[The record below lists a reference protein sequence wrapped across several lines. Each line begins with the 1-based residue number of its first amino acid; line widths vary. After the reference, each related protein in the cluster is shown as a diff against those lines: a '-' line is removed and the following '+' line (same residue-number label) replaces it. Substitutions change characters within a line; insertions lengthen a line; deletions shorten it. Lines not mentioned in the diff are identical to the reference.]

1 MGTKKF
7 FGRIT
12 LVGGVV
18 VALFGPGCS
27 GAPSKPSV
35 MVETEAEADRYFE
48 KAKEAN
54 TIEAYEAVIKRYPD
68 TDASGRARI
77 EVARLSAD
85 LALVAVGRG
94 DWEEA
99 RLLSSRAIELGDPMI
114 AKSAQATLEQVDRAD
129 ARAAAERVEGILKK
143 DASLP
148 GCAKAIGIVGQT
160 LGDAPSA
167 QLLRDLRKATLQ
179 PISACMQRAIE
190 EAKPNDQ
197 FAPVREVLT
206 SADAKRAYGQDTQ
219 FSLLTTLNETV
230 VGAMIEQSAR
240 DMASGRWKEV
250 FAAFD
255 AWGKDGK
262 AGPEQVEAAKQSARD
277 SITEG
282 LLTRGKTALG
292 SRAAESLVGDV
303 QRALDVFSG
312 MNVAPELERLR
323 DHLQGWLECSKLRC
337 VPETKP
343 KLMYSFGA
351 TSLHPITSSST
362 AATGRIAHGSKLW
375 VLARSPSM
383 SLVTSQQPDGITSW
397 EQRFRAAQGW
407 VQTAVLK
414 TEDTTTWLP
423 VGQALVGE
431 RVWLPT
437 GRDDGLYL
445 LGTVTKVEGDEIT
458 VEKISDGL
466 PSKVKRTD
474 LRSGV
479 LLAGT
484 QVLAFCRD
492 TIHLTE
498 ARFEAV
504 VAGDARAPRGEI
516 TCLEE
521 DGGEGR
527 KRQEQLGALRAKPS
541 WLPPR
546 RP

>member
-143 DASLP
+143 DASLA

-190 EAKPNDQ
+190 EAKTE
-197 FAPVREVLT
+197 RI
-206 SADAKRAYGQDTQ
+206 
-219 FSLLTTLNETV
+219 SL
-230 VGAMIEQSAR
+230 R
-240 DMASGRWKEV
+240 RCASV
-250 FAAFD
+250 
-255 AWGKDGK
+255 
-262 AGPEQVEAAKQSARD
+262 
-277 SITEG
+277 
-282 LLTRGKTALG
+282 
-292 SRAAESLVGDV
+292 
-303 QRALDVFSG
+303 
-312 MNVAPELERLR
+312 
-323 DHLQGWLECSKLRC
+323 
-337 VPETKP
+337 
-343 KLMYSFGA
+343 
-351 TSLHPITSSST
+351 
-362 AATGRIAHGSKLW
+362 
-375 VLARSPSM
+375 
-383 SLVTSQQPDGITSW
+383 
-397 EQRFRAAQGW
+397 
-407 VQTAVLK
+407 
-414 TEDTTTWLP
+414 
-423 VGQALVGE
+423 
-431 RVWLPT
+431 
-437 GRDDGLYL
+437 
-445 LGTVTKVEGDEIT
+445 VTK
-458 VEKISDGL
+458 
-466 PSKVKRTD
+466 R
-474 LRSGV
+474 
-479 LLAGT
+479 
-484 QVLAFCRD
+484 
-492 TIHLTE
+492 
-498 ARFEAV
+498 
-504 VAGDARAPRGEI
+504 
-516 TCLEE
+516 
-521 DGGEGR
+521 
-527 KRQEQLGALRAKPS
+527 
-541 WLPPR
+541 
-546 RP
+546 